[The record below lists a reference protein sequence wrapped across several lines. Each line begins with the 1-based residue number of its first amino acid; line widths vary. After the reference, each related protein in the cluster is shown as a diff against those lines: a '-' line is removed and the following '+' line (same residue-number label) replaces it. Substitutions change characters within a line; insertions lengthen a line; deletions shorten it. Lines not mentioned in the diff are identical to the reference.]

1 MKLLITSMGGGGS
14 LNLVKTLRMFDTG
27 NEFSVV
33 GTHYD
38 PYRLACSDLDSLYV
52 VASTADPQRYLE
64 EHLAIIRKEGVDI
77 LIANSDK
84 EVAIFAEHLP
94 EIPCKH
100 LIPEG
105 RLVDAVQ
112 DKFSLNGILAKHGNN
127 SVKNVAIRSRDA
139 VGEALAQL
147 PECEKFWARTRGGSG
162 SLAATWLYTEEQ
174 LVKWIDLWSEL
185 RGLKYEDFILA
196 PFLPGRDFCVALLF
210 DRGRFLMGKAYE
222 RLSYLMKG
230 VSLSAMGST
239 PNVSRTVQ
247 EKTPIDVALRA
258 VTSVYRE
265 FGEQPH
271 GYYQLDLKGDA
282 QGRDCVTEINI
293 GRFPMTSPQFDRV
306 GRYNMFQL
314 YLELILDRGF
324 AFPENYYDL
333 AETVYICRATDMEPQ
348 FIDQRKLDSLKAV

>member
-1 MKLLITSMGGGGS
+1 
-14 LNLVKTLRMFDTG
+14 
-27 NEFSVV
+27 
-33 GTHYD
+33 
-38 PYRLACSDLDSLYV
+38 
-52 VASTADPQRYLE
+52 
-64 EHLAIIRKEGVDI
+64 
-77 LIANSDK
+77 
-84 EVAIFAEHLP
+84 
-94 EIPCKH
+94 
-100 LIPEG
+100 
-105 RLVDAVQ
+105 
-112 DKFSLNGILAKHGNN
+112 
-127 SVKNVAIRSRDA
+127 
-139 VGEALAQL
+139 
-147 PECEKFWARTRGGSG
+147 
-162 SLAATWLYTEEQ
+162 
-174 LVKWIDLWSEL
+174 
-185 RGLKYEDFILA
+185 
-196 PFLPGRDFCVALLF
+196 VALLF